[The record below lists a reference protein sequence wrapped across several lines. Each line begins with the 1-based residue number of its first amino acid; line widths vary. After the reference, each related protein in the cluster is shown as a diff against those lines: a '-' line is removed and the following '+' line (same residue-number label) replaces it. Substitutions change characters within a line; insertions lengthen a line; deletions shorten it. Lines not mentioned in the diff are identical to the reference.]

1 MRTKLRLM
9 RVPMKYREA
18 FICALANYRLSKY
31 NDQQKMNYAN
41 RHIYNDYAHEYQD
54 SELSWI
60 MEELS
65 RYCPNLVN
73 EWEDIVK
80 EHGYPE

>member
-1 MRTKLRLM
+1 MRNKLTLM
-9 RVPMKYREA
+9 RVPMKYREK
-18 FICALANYRLSKY
+18 FICALADYRLSKY
-31 NDQQKMNYAN
+31 NDQQKINYAN
-41 RHIYNDYAHEYQD
+41 RHIHNDYAYEYAD

-60 MEELS
+60 TKELS

>member
-1 MRTKLRLM
+1 MRNKLTLM
-9 RVPMKYREA
+9 RVPMKYREK
-18 FICALANYRLSKY
+18 FICALADYRLSKY
-31 NDQQKMNYAN
+31 NDQQKINYAN
-41 RHIYNDYAHEYQD
+41 RHIHNDYAYEYQD
-54 SELSWI
+54 YELTSI
-60 MEELS
+60 MKELS

>member
-1 MRTKLRLM
+1 MRNKLTLM
-9 RVPMKYREA
+9 RVPMKYREK
-18 FICALANYRLSKY
+18 FICALADYRLSKY
-31 NDQQKMNYAN
+31 NDQQKINYAN
-41 RHIYNDYAHEYQD
+41 RHIHNDYAHEYQD

-60 MEELS
+60 TKELS

>member
-9 RVPMKYREA
+9 RVPMKYREK

-31 NDQQKMNYAN
+31 NDQQKIDYAN
-41 RHIYNDYAHEYQD
+41 RYIYHGYAHEYQD
-54 SELSWI
+54 YELTSI
-60 MEELS
+60 TNALS